1 MASINI
7 NTFTSYK
14 QTPEEELVG
23 MCMCTEQRQFLQNQ
37 ISRIAEEILAL
48 TPDPINYSVFIQQ
61 EAYLKGQ
68 LDFAKYLLDCAIQ
81 AEPQQL
87 EAAQNQQ

>member
-1 MASINI
+1 MAQIVI
-7 NTFTSYK
+7 NTFTAY
-14 QTPEEELVG
+14 QHTQEEELAG
-23 MCMCTEQRQFLQNQ
+23 MSMCTEQKQFIQNQ

-48 TPDPINYSVFIQQ
+48 KPDPNNYSVFIQQ

-81 AEPQQL
+81 TEQQLL